1 MGVIGGG
8 ESLEEDTFHISR
20 SLQWKLIGNGCWRSY
35 GRGEEPG
42 KGIFLLLLMIQVEF
56 DSSDQVVI
64 SAMELSRFL
73 DTYSVSETI

>member
-1 MGVIGGG
+1 MEKVWKRILFIYPGLCNG
-8 ESLEEDTFHISR
+8 
-20 SLQWKLIGNGCWRSY
+20 KLIGNGCWRSY

-42 KGIFLLLLMIQVEF
+42 KGIFLLPLMIQVEF